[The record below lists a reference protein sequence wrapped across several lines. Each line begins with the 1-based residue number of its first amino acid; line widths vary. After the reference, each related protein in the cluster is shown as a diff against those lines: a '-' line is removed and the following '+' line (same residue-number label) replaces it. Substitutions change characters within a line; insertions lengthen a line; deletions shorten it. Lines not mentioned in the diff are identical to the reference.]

1 MKEIS
6 SNHINLYT
14 NRRDIIYFL
23 NKHIAIINARF
34 STDLSRDMVSIR
46 VFYFEKFDK
55 MYSDGM
61 FLFVI
66 FQHCYHAV
74 CDTTALL
81 DGLKE

>member
-1 MKEIS
+1 MMARGLLLQLSVLKF
-6 SNHINLYT
+6 
-14 NRRDIIYFL
+14 IYVYL
-23 NKHIAIINARF
+23 GLLALHSVVIRLPKDR
-34 STDLSRDMVSIR
+34 SRDMVSIR
-46 VFYFEKFDK
+46 VFYFEKFGK